1 MPKGQQ
7 QKRNHKKSTKKEV
20 ETLPEKLVEF
30 LNTLPTRAKKG
41 SNAKQD
47 IKRIIKLYNKRC
59 DENLFDLNHIIRPY
73 LYHDEWRGAS
83 SWEDLITNGIRPGPP
98 PLVPLYTEN
107 GIYIG
112 EPDDNIPS

>member
-20 ETLPEKLVEF
+20 ENLPEKLVEF

-73 LYHDEWRGAS
+73 LRHDEWRGVS